1 MWVDRFIDALR
12 SLRTLFFI
20 VGLGVGWWLFSDHQ
34 DRDILYVTVHNTDSV
49 MLDSVRFEFGFGLT
63 QSNILLLQ
71 INPGEQRLVA
81 LNHPLHKGY
90 NVEARF
96 ADGEVREF
104 CANRNYPDR
113 EQPLALQR

>member
-1 MWVDRFIDALR
+1 MWIDGFIDALR

-20 VGLGVGWWLFSDHQ
+20 IGLAMGWLLFADHQ
-34 DRDILYVTVHNTDSV
+34 ETEILYVTVHNTDEI
-49 MLDSVRFEFGFGLT
+49 MLESVRFEFGFGLT

-71 INPGEQRLVA
+71 IQPGEQRLVA

-96 ADGEVREF
+96 ADGEVRSF
-104 CANRNYPDR
+104 CANRTYPER
-113 EQPLALQR
+113 QQPLVLQR

>member
-1 MWVDRFIDALR
+1 MWIDGFIDALR

-20 VGLGVGWWLFSDHQ
+20 IGLALGWLLFADHQ
-34 DRDILYVTVHNTDSV
+34 EPEIIYVTVHNTDKV
-49 MLDSVRFEFGFGLT
+49 MIESVRFEFGFGLT

-71 INPGEQRLVA
+71 IKPGEQRLVA

-96 ADGEVREF
+96 ADGEVRSF
-104 CANRNYPDR
+104 CANRTYPDR
-113 EQPLALQR
+113 HQPLVLQR

>member
-1 MWVDRFIDALR
+1 MWIDGFIDALR

-20 VGLGVGWWLFSDHQ
+20 IGLALGWLLFADHQ
-34 DRDILYVTVHNTDSV
+34 ETEIIYVTVHNTDKV
-49 MLDSVRFEFGFGLT
+49 MIESVRFEFGFGLT

-71 INPGEQRLVA
+71 IKPGEQRLVA

-96 ADGEVREF
+96 ADGEVRSF
-104 CANRNYPDR
+104 CANRTYPDR
-113 EQPLALQR
+113 HQPLVLQR

>member
-20 VGLGVGWWLFSDHQ
+20 IGIAVGWLLFADNQ
-34 DRDILYVTVHNTDSV
+34 DEEILYVTVHNTDEV
-49 MLDSVRFEFGFGLT
+49 MLESVRFEFGFGLT
-63 QSNILLLQ
+63 QSDILVLQ
-71 INPGEQRLVA
+71 VKPGEKRLVA

-96 ADGEVREF
+96 AGGEVRSF
-104 CANRNYPDR
+104 CANLSYPDKQ
-113 EQPLALQR
+113 QPLPLQR